1 MVGDALARR
10 RPARLIFSIAIFFL
24 VWAASAPYLDGMG
37 VFIDIMIAVAMLAVV
52 VSLGMGIFAMLKG
65 GDYGRANSN
74 KWMRR
79 RVMTQFIAVALL
91 TIGFAYKMSH

>member
-1 MVGDALARR
+1 
-10 RPARLIFSIAIFFL
+10 
-24 VWAASAPYLDGMG
+24 MG
-37 VFIDIMIAVAMLAVV
+37 VFIDIMIAIAMLAVV
-52 VSLGMGIFAMLKG
+52 ISLGMGVFAMLKG

-79 RVMTQFIAVALL
+79 RVMTQFIAIVLL

>member
-1 MVGDALARR
+1 MG
-10 RPARLIFSIAIFFL
+10 LI
-24 VWAASAPYLDGMG
+24 
-37 VFIDIMIAVAMLAVV
+37 IDIMIAIAMLAVV
-52 VSLGMGIFAMLKG
+52 ISLGMGVFAMLKG

-79 RVMTQFIAVALL
+79 RVMTQFIAIVLL